1 MRCEGAESDNH
12 ENAGANLSQLDACLT
27 YVDCEGSPL
36 HEDEGKDGN
45 EVLSDYRCER
55 EVELSPHV
63 VVLMHPEISLP
74 WVVVHGAEGVVQVRP
89 GNGCHRSENVA
100 HVDCEAHEA
109 E

>member
-74 WVVVHGAEGVVQVRP
+74 WVVVYGAEGVVQVRP
-89 GNGCHRSENVA
+89 GDGCHWSENVA
-100 HVDCEAHEA
+100 HVNGEAHEA